1 MPRRP
6 FAVMLLAL
14 GGGYIASVV
23 GALLFSWMPQGQ
35 TSGGLPESFVG
46 VVLYFVSVAILPAL
60 IEEWAFRGVVLRALL
75 PYGRTFA
82 VFFSSALFGL
92 MHLDP
97 AQSVFAFTFALVL
110 AFVYASTGSLW
121 MCVFLHAVNNAISFL
136 AGYVTLYGGEVS
148 LVLMNGYMI
157 ACMLSA
163 GVLFVYWLVRRRAS
177 PFFTERTAVSAPRL
191 RAGGLLSSAALNAFA
206 VVFALL
212 YVYFIY
218 LQYWVMS

>member
-1 MPRRP
+1 M
-6 FAVMLLAL
+6 
-14 GGGYIASVV
+14 
-23 GALLFSWMPQGQ
+23 
-35 TSGGLPESFVG
+35 
-46 VVLYFVSVAILPAL
+46 AILPAL

-75 PYGRTFA
+75 PYGRTFV

-177 PFFTERTAVSAPRL
+177 PFFTEPSAVSAPRL